1 MFLYAATLGKLLYL
15 HTELVQGA
23 AINTCPPSA
32 VRRCAAG
39 RELQGPLRVLRTVC
53 AVCFSH
59 MASPLFTQ
67 RSNQLEHVR
76 VVETTWVPTKEV
88 RARLQETEISTRQ
101 CNTISGVKE
110 LLQSPWCSL
119 QFLILVGLQ
128 DHLQKVKLFHQPGLW
143 TALSLVFLQIRPI
156 LY

>member
-1 MFLYAATLGKLLYL
+1 MYVCIYCYTCETVIL

-53 AVCFSH
+53 FSH
-59 MASPLFTQ
+59 MVSPLFTQ

-76 VVETTWVPTKEV
+76 VVETT
-88 RARLQETEISTRQ
+88 
-101 CNTISGVKE
+101 
-110 LLQSPWCSL
+110 
-119 QFLILVGLQ
+119 
-128 DHLQKVKLFHQPGLW
+128 
-143 TALSLVFLQIRPI
+143 
-156 LY
+156 